1 MHFTEYDTR
10 LAAYGLLTTED
21 GQILLTWFNGGSH
34 AEPGWTMPGGGVDFD
49 ESIEAAV
56 AREVFEETG
65 YRVKVGRVLAEHHF
79 TVPGAGDRRPLRS
92 QRFILAASITGGQ
105 LGTTETGG
113 TTDYAQWVHIAGVT
127 SLEPRADI
135 IDVALNVLANCDPR

>member
-10 LAAYGLLTTED
+10 LAAYGLLTTDD
-21 GQILLTWFNGGSH
+21 GQILLTWFNGGGH

-49 ESIEAAV
+49 ESVEAAV
-56 AREVFEETG
+56 SREVFEETG

-79 TVPGAGDRRPLRS
+79 TVPRADNRRPFRS

-113 TTDYAQWVHIAGVT
+113 TTDFAQWVPIADVS
-127 SLEPRADI
+127 SLEPHADI
-135 IDVALNVLANCDPR
+135 IDVALNVLASRDPR